1 MKHPMRRHYPLL
13 LCSLFML
20 SVLGGLAGCKIRSS
34 NIALPTATKTTVA
47 ITMQN
52 LEFDTSEPLGILVK
66 NTGSADVYALNGLS
80 GCTVLQLQQYDSD
93 KKAWVAADGCRETI
107 QPRVLVIRKGM
118 SEPFTLAP
126 TSRGDPNSWDSGTY
140 RIALTYT
147 THADGKTAAQ
157 TAYSPG
163 FTISG

>member
-1 MKHPMRRHYPLL
+1 MKHPVRSHYPVLLFL

-20 SVLGGLAGCKIRSS
+20 SVLAGCKLRGS
-34 NIALPTATKTTVA
+34 NIALPTATKATVV

-52 LEFDTSEPLGILVK
+52 PEFETTEPLGILVK
-66 NTGSADVYALNGLS
+66 NTGSADVYALDGLS
-80 GCTVLQLQQYDSD
+80 ACTVLQLQQYDSD
-93 KKAWVAADGCRETI
+93 KKTWVAAARCRETV
-107 QPRVLVIRKGM
+107 QPRVLVIRAGM

-126 TSRGDPNSWDSGTY
+126 SSPGDPNAWDSGTY
-140 RIALTYT
+140 RIALTFT
-147 THADGKTAAQ
+147 THPDGKAAAQ

>member
-1 MKHPMRRHYPLL
+1 MKHLVRTHYLLLLFL

-20 SVLGGLAGCKIRSS
+20 SVLSGCKLRGS
-34 NIALPTATKTTVA
+34 NIALPTATTASVA

-52 LEFDTSEPLGILVK
+52 REFETSEPLGVLVK
-66 NTGSADVYALNGLS
+66 NTGSADVYALDALS
-80 GCTVLQLQQYDSD
+80 GCTVLQLQHYDND
-93 KKAWVAADGCRETI
+93 KKAWVAADRCHETV
-107 QPRVLVIRKGM
+107 QPRVLTIRKGM

-126 TSRGDPNSWDSGTY
+126 NSPGDPNAWDSGTY
-140 RIALTYT
+140 RIALTYS
-147 THADGKTAAQ
+147 THPDGKSATE